1 MALTLVKEDGSGLA
15 NANAYA
21 DVSDGDAYHEGRLYA
36 TAWTGATADDK
47 AKALVMAT
55 RVLDASYDFNGNR
68 AQEAQALQWP
78 RQECRDPDDA
88 ADGFV
93 ASDTVP
99 RMLQD
104 ATCELAR
111 ELLVQDRTAAP
122 PGEGLRYF
130 KDGTTQTGYENSTA
144 RPIIPHLVQSMI
156 AKLGSL
162 VKETSGSAMFGF
174 ALLRGAN
181 AGLLDTIDHRH
192 AAHMAWNGLAR
203 YVDGV
208 GLLREVCVGT
218 GQSQDRQFYLDRP
231 RVTGDLHGQ
240 APLLWF
246 AAEMLA

>member
-21 DVSDGDAYHEGRLYA
+21 DVADGDAYHEGRLYA

-111 ELLVQDRTAAP
+111 ELLIQDRTTAP

-130 KDGTTQTGYENSTA
+130 SDGTSQTGYDPRTR
-144 RPIIPHLVQSMI
+144 RPIIPHLLQTM
-156 AKLGSL
+156 
-162 VKETSGSAMFGF
+162 
-174 ALLRGAN
+174 
-181 AGLLDTIDHRH
+181 
-192 AAHMAWNGLAR
+192 LAR
-203 YVDGV
+203 YGALVEE
-208 GLLREVCVGT
+208 RSGT
-218 GQSQDRQFYLDRP
+218 ARLVR
-231 RVTGDLHGQ
+231 T
-240 APLLWF
+240 
-246 AAEMLA
+246 